1 MTLTL
6 KYEQKG
12 FFGGFI
18 YTEETKENATKQDFL
33 KAMRHMKKNFDTA
46 LEIDNIV
53 CFWDST
59 QNFEYETV
67 TVHAY
72 DNANS
77 RREYIQDFNCFKKE
91 WANKFAE

>member
-6 KYEQKG
+6 KYTRKG
-12 FFGGFI
+12 FFNNFI
-18 YTEETKENATKQDFL
+18 YTEETEENATRQDFL
-33 KAMRHMKKNFDTA
+33 KAMRYMKKNYDTA

-72 DNANS
+72 DSPNS
-77 RREYIQDFNCFKKE
+77 RREYVQDFNCFKKE

>member
-18 YTEETKENATKQDFL
+18 YNEETKENATKQDFL
-33 KAMRHMKKNFDTA
+33 KAMRNMKKNFDTA

-53 CFWDST
+53 CFWNST
-59 QNFEYETV
+59 QDFEHETI
-67 TVHAY
+67 
-72 DNANS
+72 NNGS
-77 RREYIQDFNCFKKE
+77 CL
-91 WANKFAE
+91 